1 MTVEVVTRGRAGRIS
16 RATLTE
22 QLEEAL
28 RADILDGV
36 FPPGRRLRAIEISE
50 RYGVSAT
57 PLREALQR
65 LAVEGLVE
73 IDPRY
78 GATVARISE
87 SDLIDV
93 YEILSI
99 FGCMALE
106 RSIATGDEAWAT
118 AVRARFEAMVAA
130 SDRQDADP
138 GTDPD
143 RRRRLASEAAEAHWG
158 FHHAL
163 YDACGSPWLL
173 RFLATLHAHAERYR
187 RLAMQSAGL
196 RRDSRHE
203 HESIM
208 DAALARD
215 AATAVAALRD
225 HLALTVQLLHERM
238 PSQHEAD
245 EPRHS

>member
-1 MTVEVVTRGRAGRIS
+1 MTIEVATKGRARRIS

-36 FPPGRRLRAIEISE
+36 FLPGRRLRAIEISE

-73 IDPRY
+73 IDPRF
-78 GATVARISE
+78 GAAVAPISE
-87 SDLIDV
+87 SDLRDV
-93 YEILSI
+93 YEMLIT

-106 RSIATGDEAWAT
+106 RSVERGDEAWGAAVQSSFDVMVDAT
-118 AVRARFEAMVAA
+118 E
-130 SDRQDADP
+130 RQEADP
-138 GTDPD
+138 GTDPE
-143 RRRRLASEAAEAHWG
+143 RRRRLASEAAEAHWN
-158 FHHAL
+158 FHNAL
-163 YDACGSPWLL
+163 YSACGSPWLL

-187 RLAMQSAGL
+187 RLALQTAGL

-203 HESIM
+203 HRAIM
-208 DAALARD
+208 DASLARD
-215 AATAVAALRD
+215 ATTAVGALRD
-225 HLALTVQLLHERM
+225 HLGLTVQLLHDRM
-238 PSQHEAD
+238 ANQDDSGP
-245 EPRHS
+245 PG